1 MLQKLSSAA
10 VVIGALRVN
19 SLPSAHAFL
28 SSGEFFSK
36 STVLNYFLR
45 NTSRVSNSLEPD
57 QAQHFVGPDLVLNC
71 LQRLSA
77 DDGIKG
83 TVILEIFLKLGFHFS
98 LYFSIQC
105 RSL

>member
-1 MLQKLSSAA
+1 ML
-10 VVIGALRVN
+10 
-19 SLPSAHAFL
+19 HAFL

-57 QAQHFVGPDLVLNC
+57 QAQHFVGPDPVLNC

-77 DDGIKG
+77 DDSIKG
-83 TVILEIFLKLGFHFS
+83 TVILEIFFYNLGFIS
-98 LYFSIQC
+98 LYI
-105 RSL
+105 LVYNADP

>member
-28 SSGEFFSK
+28 SSGEFVSK

-57 QAQHFVGPDLVLNC
+57 QAQHFVGPDPVLNC

-77 DDGIKG
+77 DDSIKG
-83 TVILEIFLKLGFHFS
+83 TVILEIFFKTWVSFL
-98 LYFSIQC
+98 SIF
-105 RSL
+105 